1 MSDLSA
7 KSCYTCQYSG
17 WCHIIGN
24 VEDRYLGSGPCR
36 VLISSDSL
44 IELIIY
50 EHCLVRA
57 RKGTFRNKINVFIH
71 LAVRS
76 TLVFVPGLLP
86 AETGV
91 ATQDSVCCSPGEV
104 GEARTEPVTVGD
116 PGDAALR
123 VTEVLVGWTLHVLTG
138 GHHGHGG
145 AV

>member
-1 MSDLSA
+1 M
-7 KSCYTCQYSG
+7 
-17 WCHIIGN
+17 
-24 VEDRYLGSGPCR
+24 
-36 VLISSDSL
+36 
-44 IELIIY
+44 
-50 EHCLVRA
+50 
-57 RKGTFRNKINVFIH
+57 
-71 LAVRS
+71 RS

-145 AV
+145 AVRLEGDTNTCRHQSMKDEKMVEFSTLRYFSPPS